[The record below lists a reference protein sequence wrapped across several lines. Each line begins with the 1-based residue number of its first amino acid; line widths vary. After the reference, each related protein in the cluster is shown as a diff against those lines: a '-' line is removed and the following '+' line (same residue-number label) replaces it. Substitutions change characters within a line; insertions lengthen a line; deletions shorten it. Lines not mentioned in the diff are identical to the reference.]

1 MPGPE
6 QVDYQ
11 RPSSARMYDYL
22 LGGGQNFAVDR
33 DAAEAAA
40 AAFPHFR
47 AAVRANRSYLG
58 RAAAYLAKN
67 GIDQFLDL
75 GSGIPTAGNVHE
87 VVHRYNPNAR
97 VAYVDREPVAV
108 AHASG
113 LLADEPLVTITQADI
128 RSPQDVLSAPTVAD
142 LLDLDR
148 PIAVL
153 AMGILH
159 FLSDDDD
166 PFGMLAAYRDA
177 SCSGSYLAISHAN
190 QVTLTDEQVQ
200 GFLDAYARTPTPTLF
215 RTVEEIRRLL
225 DGYKLIE
232 PGLVLAPFWHPD
244 QPGPVDEGEAAATN
258 LRAAVGIKR

>member
-58 RAAAYLAKN
+58 RAAAYLAKT
-67 GIDQFLDL
+67 GVDQFLDL
-75 GSGIPTAGNVHE
+75 GSGIPTVGNVHE
-87 VVHRYNPNAR
+87 VVHRYNPDAR

-108 AHASG
+108 AHANK
-113 LLADEPLVTITQADI
+113 LLENEPFVTVTQADI
-128 RSPQDVLSAPTVAD
+128 RSPKDVLAAPTVAD
-142 LLDLDR
+142 LLDFDR

-153 AMGILH
+153 ALGILH

-177 SCSGSYLAISHAN
+177 SCPGSYLAISHAN
-190 QVTLTDEQVQ
+190 QVTLTDEQVES
-200 GFLDAYARTPTPTLF
+200 FLAAYARTPTPTLF

-225 DGYKLIE
+225 DGYKLVE

-244 QPGPVDEGEAAATN
+244 QPGPIDEAEAAATN
-258 LRAAVGIKR
+258 LRAAVGVKS

>member
-33 DAAEAAA
+33 EAAEAAA

-47 AAVRANRSYLG
+47 AAVRANRAYLG
-58 RAAAYLAKN
+58 RAAGYLARI

-75 GSGIPTAGNVHE
+75 GSGIPTVGNVHE
-87 VVHRYNPNAR
+87 VVHRYNPDAR

-108 AHASG
+108 AHANK
-113 LLADEPLVTITQADI
+113 LLEHEPLVTMTQADI
-128 RSPQDVLSAPTVAD
+128 RSPKDVLAAPTVAD
-142 LLDLDR
+142 LLDFNR

-166 PFGMLAAYRDA
+166 PFGMLAAYRDV

-200 GFLDAYARTPTPTLF
+200 AFLDAYARTPTPTLF
-215 RTVEEIRRLL
+215 RSVEEIRRLL

-232 PGLVLAPFWHPD
+232 PGLVMAPFWHPD
-244 QPGPVDEGEAAATN
+244 QPGPVDEDEARATN
-258 LRAAVGIKR
+258 LRAAVGIKP

>member
-1 MPGPE
+1 
-6 QVDYQ
+6 
-11 RPSSARMYDYL
+11 MYDYL

-33 DAAEAAA
+33 EAAEAAA

-47 AAVRANRSYLG
+47 AAIRANRSYLG
-58 RAAAYLAKN
+58 RAAGYLAN
-67 GIDQFLDL
+67 SGIDQFLDL
-75 GSGIPTAGNVHE
+75 GSGIPTVGNVHE
-87 VVHRYNPNAR
+87 VVHRHNPNAR
-97 VAYVDREPVAV
+97 VAYVDWEPVAV
-108 AHASG
+108 AHAG
-113 LLADEPLVTITQADI
+113 KLLENEPLVTITQADI
-128 RSPQDVLSAPTVAD
+128 RSPQDVLAAPTVAG
-142 LLDLDR
+142 LLDLSR

-177 SCSGSYLAISHAN
+177 GCAGSYLAISHAN

-200 GFLDAYARTPTPTLF
+200 SFLDAYARTPTPTLF

-225 DGYKLIE
+225 DGYQLIE
-232 PGLVLAPFWHPD
+232 PGLVLAPYWHPD

-258 LRAAVGIKR
+258 LRAAVGVKP

>member
-1 MPGPE
+1 
-6 QVDYQ
+6 
-11 RPSSARMYDYL
+11 MYDYL

-47 AAVRANRSYLG
+47 TAVRANRSYLG
-58 RAAAYLAKN
+58 RAAAYLAKT
-67 GIDQFLDL
+67 GVDQFLDL
-75 GSGIPTAGNVHE
+75 GSGIPTVGNVHE
-87 VVHRYNPNAR
+87 VVHRYNPDAR
-97 VAYVDREPVAV
+97 IAYVDREPVAV
-108 AHASG
+108 AHANK
-113 LLADEPLVTITQADI
+113 LLENEPFVTMTQADI
-128 RSPQDVLSAPTVAD
+128 RSPKDVLAAPTVAD

-177 SCSGSYLAISHAN
+177 SCPGSYLAISHAN
-190 QVTLTDEQVQ
+190 QVTLTDEQVES
-200 GFLDAYARTPTPTLF
+200 FLAAYARTPTPTLF
-215 RTVEEIRRLL
+215 RTVDEIRRLL
-225 DGYKLIE
+225 DGYKLVE

-244 QPGPVDEGEAAATN
+244 QPGPIDEAEAAATN
-258 LRAAVGIKR
+258 LRAAVGIKS

>member
-1 MPGPE
+1 M
-6 QVDYQ
+6 
-11 RPSSARMYDYL
+11 
-22 LGGGQNFAVDR
+22 
-33 DAAEAAA
+33 AE
-40 AAFPHFR
+40 
-47 AAVRANRSYLG
+47 
-58 RAAAYLAKN
+58 
-67 GIDQFLDL
+67 
-75 GSGIPTAGNVHE
+75 
-87 VVHRYNPNAR
+87 
-97 VAYVDREPVAV
+97 
-108 AHASG
+108 
-113 LLADEPLVTITQADI
+113 
-128 RSPQDVLSAPTVAD
+128 

-159 FLSDDDD
+159 FLRDDDD
-166 PFGMLAAYRDA
+166 PSGMLAAYRDA

-200 GFLDAYARTPTPTLF
+200 GFLEAYARTPTPTLF

-258 LRAAVGIKR
+258 LRAAVGDQTVVVSGPTGPLV